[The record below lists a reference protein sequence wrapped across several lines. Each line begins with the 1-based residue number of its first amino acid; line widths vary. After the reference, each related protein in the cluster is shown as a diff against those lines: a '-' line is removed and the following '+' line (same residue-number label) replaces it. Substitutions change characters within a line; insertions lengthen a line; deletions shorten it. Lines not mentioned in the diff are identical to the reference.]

1 MKKIKISIVLITLSA
16 LINSCGESKQKKP
29 AEVVTQT
36 PEKTPDVTKIVGM
49 ASVEPLTR
57 IVSLYSDIGGIV
69 DKINYDIN
77 SEVKAND
84 IIFVLNTDV
93 EEAQLGQAKS
103 KLGTQQA
110 IINVAK
116 AQWASLNV
124 KLNNAR
130 VNYDR
135 NVNLLKA
142 GAVTQQVTDDSK
154 FAYESLQEDVL
165 AADAG
170 LKEQE
175 AKVTELL
182 ADINYYQKV
191 IDRKKIKAPANGKI
205 LSVDVKIGNNVLASQ
220 SVGDF
225 APDGPLIAITEVDEL
240 FATKVKEGMKA
251 YIRPQGQLDT
261 LATGKIYLTSP
272 YLRKKTLFSDDATNM
287 EDRRVREVRVLLDKS
302 EKVLIGSRVECVII
316 LK

>member
-1 MKKIKISIVLITLSA
+1 MKTSKISSGFIAA
-16 LINSCGESKQKKP
+16 LIAITSCGGAKKEKAGEANHAP
-29 AEVVTQT
+29 AE
-36 PEKTPDVTKIVGM
+36 VTKIVGM
-49 ASVEPLTR
+49 ASVEPITR
-57 IVSLYSDIGGIV
+57 IVSLYSDVGGIV

-84 IIFVLNTDV
+84 VIFVLKTEV
-93 EEAQLGQAKS
+93 EEAQLDQAKS

-110 IINVAK
+110 MINVAK
-116 AQWASLNV
+116 AQLASLKV
-124 KLNNAR
+124 KQDNAQ
-130 VNYDR
+130 VNYNR

-142 GAVTQQVTDDSK
+142 SAVTQQAADDSK
-154 FAYESLQEDVL
+154 FAYESLQNDVL
-165 AADAG
+165 ASDAG
-170 LKEQE
+170 LKQQE
-175 AKVTELL
+175 AKLIELQ
-182 ADINYYQKV
+182 ADINYYERV
-191 IDRKKIKAPANGKI
+191 IDKKKIKAPANGKI
-205 LSVDVKIGNNVLASQ
+205 LSVDVKPGNNVLASQ

-240 FATKVKEGMKA
+240 FATKVMNGMKA

-261 LATGKIYLTSP
+261 LASGKVYLTSP

-302 EKVLIGSRVECVII
+302 DKVLIGSRVECVIL

>member
-1 MKKIKISIVLITLSA
+1 MKTIKTTLVLIAVLFVIT
-16 LINSCGESKQKKP
+16 SCGGTKKEKIDEVTKQAP
-29 AEVVTQT
+29 A
-36 PEKTPDVTKIVGM
+36 DVSKIVGM
-49 ASVEPLTR
+49 ASVEPITR
-57 IVSLYSDIGGIV
+57 IVSLYSDVGGIV

-84 IIFVLNTDV
+84 VIFVLNTEV
-93 EEAQLGQAKS
+93 EEAQLAQAKS

-110 IINVAK
+110 MINVVK
-116 AQWASLNV
+116 AQLASLKV
-124 KLNNAR
+124 KQDNAQ
-130 VNYDR
+130 VNYNR

-154 FAYESLQEDVL
+154 FTYESLQNDVL
-165 AADAG
+165 ASDAG
-170 LKEQE
+170 LKQQD
-175 AKVTELL
+175 AKVSELQ
-182 ADINYYQKV
+182 ADINYYERV
-191 IDRKKIKAPANGKI
+191 IDKKKIKAPANGKI
-205 LSVDVKIGNNVLASQ
+205 LSVDVRLGNNVLASQ

-240 FATKVKEGMKA
+240 FATKVSNGMKA

-287 EDRRVREVRVLLDKS
+287 EDRRVREVRVLLDRS
-302 EKVLIGSRVECVII
+302 DKVLIGSRVECVII

>member
-1 MKKIKISIVLITLSA
+1 MKNIKAVLVLITLSILLA
-16 LINSCGESKQKKP
+16 SCGGVKKEKVDETANQKP
-29 AEVVTQT
+29 VEIN
-36 PEKTPDVTKIVGM
+36 KIVGV

-57 IVSLYSDIGGIV
+57 IVSLYSDVGGIV
-69 DKINYDIN
+69 KKINCDIN

-84 IIFVLNTDV
+84 VLFEFNTEV
-93 EEAQLGQAKS
+93 EEAQLAQAKS

-110 IINVAK
+110 MINVAK
-116 AQWASLNV
+116 AQLASLKV
-124 KLNNAR
+124 KQDNAQ
-130 VNYDR
+130 VNYNR

-154 FAYESLQEDVL
+154 FTYESLQNDVL
-165 AADAG
+165 ASDAS
-170 LKEQE
+170 LKQQE
-175 AKVTELL
+175 AKVNELQ
-182 ADINYYQKV
+182 ADINYYEKV
-191 IDRKKIKAPANGKI
+191 IDKKKIKAPANGKI
-205 LSVDVKIGNNVLASQ
+205 LSVDVRLGNNVLASQ

-240 FATKVKEGMKA
+240 FATKVVNGMKA

-287 EDRRVREVRVLLDKS
+287 EDRRVREVRVLLNKS
-302 EKVLIGSRVECVII
+302 DKVLIGSRVECVIL

>member
-1 MKKIKISIVLITLSA
+1 MKNIKAVLVLITLSI
-16 LINSCGESKQKKP
+16 LLVSCGGAKKEKVDEAANQKP
-29 AEVVTQT
+29 VEVN
-36 PEKTPDVTKIVGM
+36 KIVGV

-57 IVSLYSDIGGIV
+57 IVSLYSDVGGIV
-69 DKINYDIN
+69 KKINCDIN
-77 SEVKAND
+77 SEVKANE
-84 IIFVLNTDV
+84 ILFEFNTEV
-93 EEAQLGQAKS
+93 EEAQLAQAKS

-110 IINVAK
+110 LINVAK
-116 AQWASLNV
+116 AQLASLKV
-124 KLNNAR
+124 KQDNAQ
-130 VNYDR
+130 VNYNR
-135 NVNLLKA
+135 NLNLLKA

-154 FAYESLQEDVL
+154 FTYESLQNDVL
-165 AADAG
+165 ASDAS
-170 LKEQE
+170 LKQQE
-175 AKVTELL
+175 AKVNELQ
-182 ADINYYQKV
+182 ADINYYEKV
-191 IDRKKIKAPANGKI
+191 IDKKKIKAPANGKI
-205 LSVDVKIGNNVLASQ
+205 LSVDVRLGNNVLASQ

-240 FATKVKEGMKA
+240 FATKVVNGMKA

-302 EKVLIGSRVECVII
+302 DKVLIGSRVECVIL

>member
-1 MKKIKISIVLITLSA
+1 MKTIKITLGLIAVLLVIT
-16 LINSCGESKQKKP
+16 SCGGDKKEKADAAVKQTP
-29 AEVVTQT
+29 AEVS
-36 PEKTPDVTKIVGM
+36 KIVGM

-57 IVSLYSDIGGIV
+57 IVSLYSDVGGIV

-84 IIFVLNTDV
+84 VIFVLNTEV
-93 EEAQLGQAKS
+93 EEAQLAQAKS

-116 AQWASLNV
+116 AQLASLKV
-124 KLNNAR
+124 KQDNAQ
-130 VNYDR
+130 VNYSR
-135 NVNLLKA
+135 NINLLKA

-154 FAYESLQEDVL
+154 FAYESLQNDVL
-165 AADAG
+165 ASDAG
-170 LKEQE
+170 LKQQD
-175 AKVTELL
+175 AKIGELQ
-182 ADINYYQKV
+182 ADINYYERV
-191 IDRKKIKAPANGKI
+191 IDKKKIKAPANGKI
-205 LSVDVKIGNNVLASQ
+205 LSVDVRLGNNVLASQ

-240 FATKVKEGMKA
+240 FATKVSNGMKA

-261 LATGKIYLTSP
+261 LAIGKIYLTSP

-302 EKVLIGSRVECVII
+302 DKVLIGSRVECVIL

>member
-1 MKKIKISIVLITLSA
+1 MKNIKTILVLITFSLVIA
-16 LINSCGESKQKKP
+16 SCGESKKEKIDEAANQAP
-29 AEVVTQT
+29 AEVTR
-36 PEKTPDVTKIVGM
+36 IVGM

-57 IVSLYSDIGGIV
+57 IVSLYSDVGGIV

-84 IIFVLNTDV
+84 VIFVLNTEV
-93 EEAQLGQAKS
+93 EEAQLAQAKS

-110 IINVAK
+110 MINVAK
-116 AQWASLNV
+116 AQLASLKV
-124 KLNNAR
+124 KQDNAQ
-130 VNYDR
+130 VNYNR

-154 FAYESLQEDVL
+154 FAYESLQNDVL

-170 LKEQE
+170 LKQQD
-175 AKVTELL
+175 AKVSELQ
-182 ADINYYQKV
+182 ADINYYERV
-191 IDRKKIKAPANGKI
+191 IDKKKIKAPANGKI
-205 LSVDVKIGNNVLASQ
+205 LSVDVRLGNNVLASQ

-240 FATKVKEGMKA
+240 FATKVSNGMKA

-302 EKVLIGSRVECVII
+302 DKVLIGSRVECVIL

>member
-1 MKKIKISIVLITLSA
+1 MKTIKTTLGLLALLIVIS
-16 LINSCGESKQKKP
+16 SCGGAKKEKATEDAKQTP
-29 AEVVTQT
+29 AEV
-36 PEKTPDVTKIVGM
+36 TKIIGM

-57 IVSLYSDIGGIV
+57 IVSLYSDVGGIV

-84 IIFVLNTDV
+84 VIFILNTEV
-93 EEAQLGQAKS
+93 EEAQLAQAKS

-110 IINVAK
+110 MINVAK
-116 AQWASLNV
+116 AQLASLKV
-124 KLNNAR
+124 KQDNAQ
-130 VNYDR
+130 VNYNR

-154 FAYESLQEDVL
+154 FAYESLQNDVL
-165 AADAG
+165 ASDAG
-170 LKEQE
+170 LKQQD
-175 AKVTELL
+175 AKVSELQ
-182 ADINYYQKV
+182 ADINYYERV
-191 IDRKKIKAPANGKI
+191 IDKKKIKAPTNGKI
-205 LSVDVKIGNNVLASQ
+205 LSVDVRLGNNVLASQ

-225 APDGPLIAITEVDEL
+225 APEGPLIAITEVDEL
-240 FATKVKEGMKA
+240 FATKVSNGMKA

-302 EKVLIGSRVECVII
+302 DKVLIGSRVECVIL

>member
-1 MKKIKISIVLITLSA
+1 MKTIKITLGLIALLIVIS
-16 LINSCGESKQKKP
+16 SCGGAKKEKVDEAANQPP
-29 AEVVTQT
+29 AE
-36 PEKTPDVTKIVGM
+36 VTKIVGM
-49 ASVEPLTR
+49 ASVEPQTR
-57 IVSLYSDIGGIV
+57 IVSLYSDVGGIV

-84 IIFVLNTDV
+84 VIFVLNTEV
-93 EEAQLGQAKS
+93 EEAQLAQAKS

-110 IINVAK
+110 MINVAK
-116 AQWASLNV
+116 AQLASLKV
-124 KLNNAR
+124 KQDNAQ
-130 VNYDR
+130 VNYNR
-135 NVNLLKA
+135 NINLLKA

-154 FAYESLQEDVL
+154 FAYESLQNDVL

-170 LKEQE
+170 LKQQD
-175 AKVTELL
+175 AKVSELQ
-182 ADINYYQKV
+182 ADINYYEKV
-191 IDRKKIKAPANGKI
+191 IDKKTIKAPTNGKI
-205 LSVDVKIGNNVLASQ
+205 LSVDVRLGNNVLASQ

-240 FATKVKEGMKA
+240 FATKVTNGMKA

-272 YLRKKTLFSDDATNM
+272 YLRKKTLFSDDAANM

-302 EKVLIGSRVECVII
+302 DKVLIGSRVECVIL

>member
-1 MKKIKISIVLITLSA
+1 MKTIKITLGLIALLIVIS
-16 LINSCGESKQKKP
+16 SCGGAKKEKTAEEAKQVP
-29 AEVVTQT
+29 AE
-36 PEKTPDVTKIVGM
+36 VTKIVGM

-57 IVSLYSDIGGIV
+57 IVSLYSDVGGIV

-77 SEVKAND
+77 SEVKVND
-84 IIFVLNTDV
+84 VIFVLNTEV
-93 EEAQLGQAKS
+93 EEAQLAQAKS

-110 IINVAK
+110 MINVAK
-116 AQWASLNV
+116 AQLASLKV
-124 KLNNAR
+124 KQDNAQ
-130 VNYDR
+130 VNYNR

-142 GAVTQQVTDDSK
+142 GAVTQQATDDSK
-154 FAYESLQEDVL
+154 FTYESLQNDVL

-170 LKEQE
+170 LKQQD
-175 AKVTELL
+175 AKVSELQ
-182 ADINYYQKV
+182 ADINYYERV
-191 IDRKKIKAPANGKI
+191 IDKKKIKAPTNGKI
-205 LSVDVKIGNNVLASQ
+205 LSVDVRLGNNVLASQ

-240 FATKVKEGMKA
+240 FATKVSNGMKA

-287 EDRRVREVRVLLDKS
+287 EDRRVREVRVLLNKS
-302 EKVLIGSRVECVII
+302 DKVLIGSRVECVIL

>member
-1 MKKIKISIVLITLSA
+1 MKTIKTTLGLIAILFVIT
-16 LINSCGESKQKKP
+16 SCGGAKKEKADEVTKQAP
-29 AEVVTQT
+29 A
-36 PEKTPDVTKIVGM
+36 DVSKIVGM
-49 ASVEPLTR
+49 ASVEPITR
-57 IVSLYSDIGGIV
+57 IVSLYSDVGGIV

-84 IIFVLNTDV
+84 VIFELNTQV
-93 EEAQLGQAKS
+93 EEAQLAQAKS

-110 IINVAK
+110 MINVAK
-116 AQWASLNV
+116 AQLASLKV
-124 KLNNAR
+124 KQDNAQ
-130 VNYDR
+130 VNYNR

-154 FAYESLQEDVL
+154 FTYESLQNDVL
-165 AADAG
+165 ASDAG
-170 LKEQE
+170 LKQQD
-175 AKVTELL
+175 AKVSELQ
-182 ADINYYQKV
+182 ADINYYERV
-191 IDRKKIKAPANGKI
+191 IDKKKIKAPTNGKI
-205 LSVDVKIGNNVLASQ
+205 LSIDARIGNNVSASQ

-240 FATKVKEGMKA
+240 FATKIVNGMKA

-302 EKVLIGSRVECVII
+302 DKVLIGSRVECVIL

>member
-1 MKKIKISIVLITLSA
+1 MKTIKITLGLIAA
-16 LINSCGESKQKKP
+16 LVVISSCRGNKKDKVNE
-29 AEVVTQT
+29 ATKQT
-36 PEKTPDVTKIVGM
+36 PVEVSKIIGM

-57 IVSLYSDIGGIV
+57 IVSLYSDVGGIV

-77 SEVKAND
+77 SEVKVND
-84 IIFVLNTDV
+84 VIFVLNTEV
-93 EEAQLGQAKS
+93 EEAQLAQAKS

-110 IINVAK
+110 VINVAK
-116 AQWASLNV
+116 AQLASLKV
-124 KLNNAR
+124 KEDNAQ
-130 VNYDR
+130 VNYNR

-142 GAVTQQVTDDSK
+142 GAITQQTADDSK
-154 FAYESLQEDVL
+154 FAYESMQNDVL
-165 AADAG
+165 ASEAG
-170 LKEQE
+170 MKQQE
-175 AKVTELL
+175 AKLIELQV
-182 ADINYYQKV
+182 DINYYEKV
-191 IDRKKIKAPANGKI
+191 IDKKKIKAPANGKI
-205 LSVDVKIGNNVLASQ
+205 LSIDAKLGNNVLASQ
-220 SVGDF
+220 PVGDF

-240 FATKVKEGMKA
+240 FATKVTNGMKA

-302 EKVLIGSRVECVII
+302 DKVLIGSRVECVIL

>member
-1 MKKIKISIVLITLSA
+1 MKTIKITLRLIAA
-16 LINSCGESKQKKP
+16 LIVITSCGGAKK
-29 AEVVTQT
+29 
-36 PEKTPDVTKIVGM
+36 EKTDEATKQAPVEVSKIVGM

-57 IVSLYSDIGGIV
+57 IVSLYSDVGGIV

-77 SEVKAND
+77 SEVKVND
-84 IIFVLNTDV
+84 VIFVLNTQV
-93 EEAQLGQAKS
+93 EEAQLAQAKS

-110 IINVAK
+110 MINVAK
-116 AQWASLNV
+116 AQLASLKV
-124 KLNNAR
+124 KQDNAQ
-130 VNYDR
+130 VNYNR
-135 NVNLLKA
+135 NANLVKA

-154 FAYESLQEDVL
+154 FAFESLQNDVL
-165 AADAG
+165 ASDAG
-170 LKEQE
+170 LKQQD
-175 AKVTELL
+175 AKVSELQ
-182 ADINYYQKV
+182 ADINYYERV
-191 IDRKKIKAPANGKI
+191 IDKKKIKAPANGKI
-205 LSVDVKIGNNVLASQ
+205 LSVDVRLGNNVLASQ

-240 FATKVKEGMKA
+240 FATKIAVGMKA

-272 YLRKKTLFSDDATNM
+272 YLRKKTLFSDYATNM

-302 EKVLIGSRVECVII
+302 DNVLICSRVECVIL

>member
-1 MKKIKISIVLITLSA
+1 MKTIKITLRLIAA
-16 LINSCGESKQKKP
+16 LIVITSCGGAKKEKADEATKQAP
-29 AEVVTQT
+29 TEVN
-36 PEKTPDVTKIVGM
+36 KIVGM

-57 IVSLYSDIGGIV
+57 IISLYSDVGGIV

-84 IIFVLNTDV
+84 VIFELNTQV
-93 EEAQLGQAKS
+93 EEAQLAQAKS

-110 IINVAK
+110 MINVAK
-116 AQWASLNV
+116 AQLASLKV
-124 KLNNAR
+124 KQDNAQ
-130 VNYDR
+130 VNYNR

-142 GAVTQQVTDDSK
+142 GAITQQVTDDSK
-154 FAYESLQEDVL
+154 FAYESLQNDVL
-165 AADAG
+165 ASDAG
-170 LKEQE
+170 LKQQD
-175 AKVTELL
+175 AKVSELQ
-182 ADINYYQKV
+182 ADINYYERV
-191 IDRKKIKAPANGKI
+191 IDKKKIKAPANGKI
-205 LSVDVKIGNNVLASQ
+205 LSVDVRLGNNVLASQ

-225 APDGPLIAITEVDEL
+225 APDGPLIAIIEVDEL
-240 FATKVKEGMKA
+240 FATKIAVGMKA

-302 EKVLIGSRVECVII
+302 DKVLIGSRVECAI
-316 LK
+316 LLK

>member
-1 MKKIKISIVLITLSA
+1 MKNIKTILVLITFSIVIA
-16 LINSCGESKQKKP
+16 SCGESKKEKVDE
-29 AEVVTQT
+29 AANQT
-36 PEKTPDVTKIVGM
+36 PTEVTKIVGM

-57 IVSLYSDIGGIV
+57 IVSLYSDVGGIV

-84 IIFVLNTDV
+84 VIFVLNTEV
-93 EEAQLGQAKS
+93 EEAQLAQAKS

-110 IINVAK
+110 MINVAK
-116 AQWASLNV
+116 AQLASLKV
-124 KLNNAR
+124 KQDNAQ
-130 VNYDR
+130 VNYNR

-154 FAYESLQEDVL
+154 FAYESLQNDVL

-170 LKEQE
+170 LKQQD
-175 AKVTELL
+175 AKVSELQ
-182 ADINYYQKV
+182 ADINYYERV
-191 IDRKKIKAPANGKI
+191 IDKKKIKAPTNGKI
-205 LSVDVKIGNNVLASQ
+205 LSVDVRLGNNVLASQ

-240 FATKVKEGMKA
+240 FATKVSNGMKA

-261 LATGKIYLTSP
+261 ITTGKIYLTSP

-302 EKVLIGSRVECVII
+302 DKVLIGSRVECVIL